1 MLAEERYVWILDRLH
16 AKGLITTQEIC
27 EGIGI
32 SGETAR
38 RDLEKLEKEGHLR
51 RVYGGATLINGRGI
65 EPPIRVRQGKNVAE
79 KRAIGALAASLVR
92 EGETISLDI
101 GTTTLEVA
109 RHLRHLHQLTVLT
122 SSIPI
127 ATELVGRGRISVYL
141 TGGLVREGELALSGP
156 LAEEALKQFFV
167 DKVFIGAGGITVAE
181 GITDYILPEAQV
193 RRLMVERA
201 KEVIV
206 VADHSKFGH
215 VAFTSVVPISRIDK
229 LITDDGVDGE
239 ALAEFRDKGV
249 EVLVARVSKP
259 GGKEVK
265 EE

>member
-16 AKGLITTQEIC
+16 AKGLVTTQEIC
-27 EGIGI
+27 EGMGI

-79 KRAIGALAASLVR
+79 KRAIGTLAASLVR

-109 RHLRHLHQLTVLT
+109 RHLRHMRELTVLT

-167 DKVFIGAGGITVAE
+167 DKVFIGAGGITVVE
-181 GITDYILPEAQV
+181 GVTDYIVPEAQV

-201 KEVIV
+201 REVIV
-206 VADHSKFGH
+206 VCDHSKFGH
-215 VAFTSVVPISRIDK
+215 VAFTSVVPISRTDK
-229 LITDDGVDGE
+229 LITDDGAD
-239 ALAEFRDKGV
+239 ADILAEFQEQGV
-249 EVLVARVSKP
+249 EVLVARTAKSRNKGV
-259 GGKEVK
+259 
-265 EE
+265 EEE